1 MSPIKLPGYKLTADG
16 KVAKDE
22 KAAEAKLDL
31 CTRLRRKHSTKIKVS
46 RNPAPKGG

>member
-1 MSPIKLPGYKLTADG
+1 MSPIKLPGYVITPDG

-31 CTRLRRKHSTKIKVS
+31 CTKLRRKHSTKVKVS
-46 RNPAPKGG
+46 KNPRL